1 MVWSQY
7 IEDGNYDLDVELD
20 ESGEVIVNVIDD
32 VRENIHDWQSK
43 YSDELWMLWDEL
55 QELIRDAFLERVLL
69 DKGSY
74 TEFVEFCYHNHH
86 DEPPLYMYCPV
97 TPHLLY
103 IWRKLKERVD
113 DMHLTDVLMV
123 GATVD
128 HFLDFVAMHT
138 SQKNITIY

>member
-20 ESGEVIVNVIDD
+20 ESGEVIVDDDD
-32 VRENIHDWQSK
+32 VHLNIHDWQSK
-43 YSDELWMLWDEL
+43 YSDELWMLWDMT
-55 QELIRDAFLERVLL
+55 QELIRAAFLERVLL
-69 DKGSY
+69 DKGTY
-74 TEFVEFCYHNHH
+74 AEFVEFCYHEHH
-86 DEPPLYMYCPV
+86 EEPMYLYCPV

-103 IWRKLKERVD
+103 IWRKLKECVD
-113 DMHLTDVLMV
+113 DMHLADVLMV

-138 SQKNITIY
+138 SQNNITVY